1 MLLDGLLVNGELAS
15 QEVNNLV
22 SLVTLELD
30 NLSVLLVLADVSV
43 AGKILLE
50 NLQDSLEVIF
60 FGKALDCSQSL
71 SSVSLLDTDMDVVGR
86 LSIVVTSVGEGIC
99 VSASAGR
106 GLGARWRCTK
116 PELSKCTNSAV

>member
-1 MLLDGLLVNGELAS
+1 MLLDGLLVNLKLGS
-15 QEVNNLV
+15 QEVDNLV
-22 SLVTLELD
+22 SLVSLELN
-30 NLSVLLVLADVSV
+30 NLTVLFVLADVSV

-60 FGKALDCSQSL
+60 FGKALDCGQSL

-99 VSASAGR
+99 VRRTREEKGSRSLEPPVGGTAA
-106 GLGARWRCTK
+106 
-116 PELSKCTNSAV
+116 